1 MNAIKVKNAPKSLI
15 MVLVE
20 NDNRFVFNS
29 GDIFVMGTSN
39 VEKLKAY
46 LVREGMNSS
55 EVESLSCKVVKIDNL
70 SDVYDF

>member
-1 MNAIKVKNAPKSLI
+1 MNAIKVKNAPKSMI

-29 GDIFVMGTSN
+29 GDIFVMGTN
-39 VEKLKAY
+39 NIEKLKAY

>member
-1 MNAIKVKNAPKSLI
+1 MI

-39 VEKLKAY
+39 IEKFKEY
-46 LVREGMNSS
+46 IKTKGMSSS
-55 EVESLSCKVVKIDNL
+55 EVDSLSYEVVEIDNL